1 MASTPKNICTHN
13 TEQTITARKT
23 FVDGVAANKFEL
35 LDGTELKPPAIEVM
49 QHNVVNRLVVGAGG
63 AKLSTTTDLLLTKEK
78 LVAAK
83 EVSAPSFSGDGSKLT
98 NISAAA
104 LEGALPLE
112 QLSHNNACFEIVE
125 EKLSLRVDPSSP
137 LRVSD
142 RGLSLSFADTP
153 PVADATKFDHILV
166 NSQRNG
172 LGRLSVTSLM
182 GHIAAMNSQVLN
194 VVNGGDSLGSG
205 ISLYKGKVTKG
216 RNQHLQFKTL
226 VFDDNFLIKE
236 DANHIHIGIKD
247 LALQETKEQ
256 QERLLGEIVS
266 LSAQRTA
273 AQVSTISVLEAQITT
288 TLDEMSQA
296 EKEYK
301 TTIRNSKK
309 ELDQL
314 VSGLRALLE

>member
-35 LDGTELKPPAIEVM
+35 LDGSQLKPPAIEVM
-49 QHNVVNRLVVGAGG
+49 ENNVINRLVVGAGG
-63 AKLSTTTDLLLTKEK
+63 ATLSTTTDLLLTKEK
-78 LVAAK
+78 VVVAK
-83 EVSAPSFSGDGSKLT
+83 EVDAPSFSGDGSKLT
-98 NISAAA
+98 GIPASA
-104 LEGALPLE
+104 LEGALPLG
-112 QLSHNNACFEIVE
+112 QLAHNSSCFEIVNE
-125 EKLSLRVDPSSP
+125 CLSLKLDPSSH
-137 LRVSD
+137 LQIGES
-142 RGLSLSFADTP
+142 GLGVNFGEAP
-153 PVADATKFDHILV
+153 AVPDASKFDHILV

-172 LGRLSVTSLM
+172 VGRLSVTSLM

-194 VVNGGDSLGSG
+194 VVNGADSLGSG

-247 LALQETKEQ
+247 LALQETKDQ

-273 AQVSTISVLEAQITT
+273 AQVSTISALEAQITA